1 MPEPSVKSPTIF
13 PLPNDPELAASEQDN
28 PALAALFAGLPPTER
43 AELLMQS
50 RSPHSALRELQE
62 IVSGNPDTEI
72 QARCYLRAGQIR
84 EQTGNTEAARA
95 CYEEVVSLEPQ
106 DKEVAYFAFNNLAY
120 CLNRLGQSREAEGHA
135 RRAVAISPDRFNA
148 HKNLGIA
155 LEKLGHFPEAA
166 ESLLAAVRIHPDHP
180 VSMRRLRVLLATHP
194 TIGRDRPD
202 LAREVEDL
210 LARGRR
216 DWPKSK
222 PIPREDLESTIR
234 DLLASIEVDEA
245 TVEGDYQVFG
255 LHWRPGNGLE
265 YKTLDDAMAEKML
278 EVTEVNQAGSVPRI
292 RVVNRSKKD
301 RVFLMAGEQLVGAKQ
316 NRVLNASILLDARSE
331 LPLPVSCV
339 EAGRWAYRGPRF
351 ESRGSSSHYMLRHIM
366 AKKAHYY
373 YKSRGTPESD
383 QGEVWQE
390 VSRKLSEFMTVSPS
404 HALDDVYQEVG
415 KSLDQATER
424 LEPRAHWCGAAFCFA
439 GKIVGVDLFDRP
451 ATLQKQWPKLT
462 RAYAL
467 DVLRRKGAAA
477 VSRKQVEDWIR
488 SSANALIDVFPS
500 TGLGVDC
507 RLESNRHVGSVLVI
521 DERPLHLE
529 MFYEEE
535 M

>member
-1 MPEPSVKSPTIF
+1 MSEPSVKSPTIF
-13 PLPNDPELAASEQDN
+13 PLPNDPSPSTSEPNSPDLMARFMEHA
-28 PALAALFAGLPPTER
+28 PMKR
-43 AELLMQS
+43 AEFYI
-50 RSPHSALRELQE
+50 RSGSPYSALRELQE
-62 IVSGNPDTEI
+62 IISGNPDAE
-72 QARCYLRAGQIR
+72 QRALCYLRAGQIR

-95 CYEEVVSLEPQ
+95 CYEEAISPEPK

-180 VSMRRLRVLLATHP
+180 VSVRRLRVILATHP

-216 DWPKSK
+216 DWPQSK

-234 DLLASIEVDEA
+234 ELLASIEVDEA
-245 TVEGDYQVFG
+245 TVEGDFQVFG

-278 EVTEVNQAGSVPRI
+278 EVTEVNKAGSVPRI
-292 RVVNRSKKD
+292 RVVNRSKQN

-316 NRVLNASILLDARSE
+316 NRVLNASILLDARSD

-373 YKSRGTPESD
+373 YKSRGTPETD

-390 VSRKLSEFMTVSPS
+390 VSRKLSEFVTVSPS
-404 HALDDVYQEVG
+404 QALDDVYQEVG
-415 KSLDQATER
+415 KDLDRATER

-451 ATLQKQWPKLT
+451 ATLHKQWPKLT

-467 DVLRRKGAAA
+467 DVLRRKGASE

-488 SSANALIDVFPS
+488 GSSNAVIDVFPS

-507 RLESNRHVGSVLVI
+507 RLESNHHVGSVLVI
-521 DERPLHLE
+521 DGRPLHLE
-529 MFYEEE
+529 MFHEEE